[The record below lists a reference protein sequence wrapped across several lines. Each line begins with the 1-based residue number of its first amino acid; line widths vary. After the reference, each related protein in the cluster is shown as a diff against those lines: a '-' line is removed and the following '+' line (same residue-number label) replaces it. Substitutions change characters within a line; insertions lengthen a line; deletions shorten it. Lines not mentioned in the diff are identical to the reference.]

1 MDKLKNFLIIANEVK
16 DPGLKWTKTVLAK
29 LQSRGADAALL
40 MGNDLDGLTNNLKG
54 IHCVIVM
61 GGDGTMLRVAQA
73 LKGNT
78 VPVIG
83 VNLGVVG
90 FMTEVVVSEID
101 SMIDRLLSGDYMIE
115 DRMMLSGKVITNNNS
130 DKKSENDIKE
140 DLSENPIENLIEGSI
155 VDALNDIV
163 LARENSLRLIAVR
176 IEVNDKYFDT
186 IEADGII
193 ISTPTGSTS
202 YNLSAGGP
210 VVQPDAKLMVMT
222 PISPYSMSKRS
233 VVFGAD
239 DRITLE
245 LVEKRKD
252 SENIG
257 LVSFDGANNFHME
270 LGDKVEIRASEN
282 IFRLV
287 KFDEAS
293 VYEILK
299 KKIEN

>member
-1 MDKLKNFLIIANEVK
+1 MDKLKNFLIIANEAK
-16 DPGLKWTKTVLAK
+16 DPGLKWTKTVLVK
-29 LQSRGADAALL
+29 LQSKRANAALL
-40 MGNDLDGLTNNLKG
+40 MGNDLDGLTNNMEG

-115 DRMMLSGKVITNNNS
+115 DRMMLSGKVISKNNTKINT
-130 DKKSENDIKE
+130 
-140 DLSENPIENLIEGSI
+140 

-270 LGDKVEIRASEN
+270 LGDKVEIGASEN

>member
-1 MDKLKNFLIIANEVK
+1 MNSLENKKLKNFLIIANETK
-16 DPGLKWTKTVLAK
+16 DPGLKWTNTVLVK
-29 LQSRGADAALL
+29 LETRGAKTALL
-40 MGNDLDGLTNNLKG
+40 MGKDLDGLTNNLAG
-54 IHCVIVM
+54 IHCVIVI

-73 LKGNT
+73 LKGCQ

-101 SMIDRLLSGDYMIE
+101 NMIDRLLSGDYMIE
-115 DRMMLSGKVITNNNS
+115 DRMLLSGTVRSYRYNKDNNS
-130 DKKSENDIKE
+130 EVRSEHTH
-140 DLSENPIENLIEGSI
+140 S

-176 IEVNDKYFDT
+176 IEVNGKYFDT

-210 VVQPDAKLMVMT
+210 IVQPDARLMVMT
-222 PISPYSMSKRS
+222 PIAPYSMSKRS

-239 DRITLE
+239 DKIALE
-245 LVEKRKD
+245 LVEKRKN

-270 LGDKVEIRASEN
+270 LGDKVEISASEN
-282 IFRLV
+282 IFRLI

>member
-1 MDKLKNFLIIANEVK
+1 MNKLKNFLIIANEVK

-29 LQSRGADAALL
+29 LQSRGANAVLL

-73 LKGNT
+73 LKGST

-115 DRMMLSGKVITNNNS
+115 DRMMLSGKVITER
-130 DKKSENDIKE
+130 KT
-140 DLSENPIENLIEGSI
+140 SENPDENSS

-270 LGDKVEIRASEN
+270 LGDKVEIGASEN

>member
-1 MDKLKNFLIIANEVK
+1 
-16 DPGLKWTKTVLAK
+16 
-29 LQSRGADAALL
+29 
-40 MGNDLDGLTNNLKG
+40 MGNDLDGLTNNLEG

-115 DRMMLSGKVITNNNS
+115 DRMMLSGKVISKNNTKINT
-130 DKKSENDIKE
+130 
-140 DLSENPIENLIEGSI
+140 

-270 LGDKVEIRASEN
+270 LGDKVEIGASEN

-299 KKIEN
+299 KKIES

>member
-115 DRMMLSGKVITNNNS
+115 DRMMLSGKVITDKISTENS
-130 DKKSENDIKE
+130 A
-140 DLSENPIENLIEGSI
+140 ENPKENQKENPI